1 MKLGL
6 LAPWQLHIK
15 RLIDIAVAIFTS
27 IFLSPLILFT
37 ALRVAFSSKGSI
49 FFLQERVGKNG
60 KPFMICKFRSMY
72 LNAEQNGAMLSS
84 EEDKRITAWGK
95 IMRRWRL
102 DELPQFWNVLKGDMS
117 IVGPRPERKFYIE
130 KIIVTHPEY
139 NYLLKVK
146 PGLTSL
152 GMVKFGY
159 AKNVEEMI
167 ERLAYDLQYI
177 KNISLLLDFKIMLQ
191 SISVVFAGKG
201 K

>member
-15 RLIDIAVAIFTS
+15 RLIDIAVAIITS
-27 IFLSPLILFT
+27 SLLSPLILFT
-37 ALRVAFSSKGSI
+37 AIRVIFSSKGSV
-49 FFLQERVGKNG
+49 FFLQERVGING

-72 LNAEQNGAMLSS
+72 INAEQNGAMLSS
-84 EEDKRITAWGK
+84 EADKRITGWGK
-95 IMRRWRL
+95 VMRRWRL

-139 NYLLKVK
+139 NYLLYVK

-167 ERLAYDLQYI
+167 ERLQYDLLYI
-177 KNISLLLDFKIMLQ
+177 KNISLLLDFKIMVQ